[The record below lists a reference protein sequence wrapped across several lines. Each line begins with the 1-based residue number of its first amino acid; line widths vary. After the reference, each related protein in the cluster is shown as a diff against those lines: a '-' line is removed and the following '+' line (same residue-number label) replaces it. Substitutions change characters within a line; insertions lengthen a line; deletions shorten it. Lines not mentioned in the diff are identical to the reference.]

1 VKRVIVVDDHDI
13 FRAGLV
19 ELLRSEPGIEVVA
32 DCPDG
37 NDAVRIV
44 DQVRPDLI
52 VMDLQMPGMNGAD
65 ATREVLRKCPD
76 VRIVIVTAV
85 PHSPLVAQALAAGA
99 VTCVPKGNV
108 DRLLAALHGS

>member
-37 NDAVRIV
+37 SDAVRLV
-44 DQVRPDLI
+44 DDVRPDLV

-65 ATREVLRKCPD
+65 ATREILRKQPG
-76 VRIVIVTAV
+76 VRIVIITAV
-85 PHSPLVAQALAAGA
+85 PHSPLVEQALAAGA
-99 VTCVPKGNV
+99 SACVPKG
-108 DRLLAALHGS
+108 DPEPLLAAVRSA